1 MVGLPQQFVDV
12 GAERALGVEPFA
24 AARLLGENDFF
35 FDGRWTAVEDENFV
49 GQVNGFVD
57 VVGHKQGGFA
67 ELAAHGGEPVLHVA
81 ASDDVEGAEGL
92 VEKQNVGMAEG
103 RAQKRG
109 ALAHAAGKLVR
120 IGLFIALEAEDRK
133 QRLGLFAGLGFLLV
147 DGAVEADI
155 VHDGFPG
162 QKQVFLGHVG
172 EVFARLAQRLAVD
185 GDGTALRCDDTGEDV
200 EDGAFAAAA
209 GAENADELAFLDTE
223 GNVRENG
230 LAVKGGRQPVDV

>member
-1 MVGLPQQFVDV
+1 MVGLPQQLVDV

-35 FDGRWTAVEDENFV
+35 FDGRWPTVEDENFV

-81 ASDDVEGAEGL
+81 ASDDVESAKGL
-92 VEKQNVGMAEG
+92 VQKQDVGVAERRAQEG
-103 RAQKRG
+103 R
-109 ALAHAAGKLVR
+109 ALAHAAGKLV
-120 IGLFIALEAEDRK
+120 GVGVFIALKAKDRK
-133 QRLGLFAGLGFLLV
+133 QGAGFFLRLGFLLV
-147 DGAVEADI
+147 DGAVETNVI
-155 VHDGFPG
+155 HDGFPR
-162 QKQVFLGHVG
+162 QEQVFLWHVG
-172 EVFARLAQRLAVD
+172 EVFARLAQRLVVH
-185 GDGTALRCDDTGEDV
+185 GDAAALWRNNTGENV

-209 GAENADELAFLDTE
+209 GAENADELAFLDTK